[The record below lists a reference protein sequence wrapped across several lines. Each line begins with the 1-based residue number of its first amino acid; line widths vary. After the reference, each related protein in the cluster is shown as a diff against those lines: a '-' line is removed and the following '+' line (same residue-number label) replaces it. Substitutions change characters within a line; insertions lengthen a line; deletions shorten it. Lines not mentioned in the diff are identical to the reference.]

1 VGRRPAAEALEPR
14 VLLSTYYVSTSGN
27 DANAGSLD
35 YPFRS
40 IQRAA
45 EFAGPGD
52 TVLIRGGVYRETV
65 RPARSGNSG
74 DPVTFRPYNNET
86 VTVSGADVVGNWS
99 NYSGHV
105 YRSRQGW
112 DLGFGENQVFVD
124 GRMMNEARW
133 PNTTLDVTHPV
144 LATADSIGVTLN
156 GDHSRAD
163 LRDSA
168 LTQPDGYWDGATI
181 HIAPGHSWVAQTA
194 TVSDYTRGRVRYT
207 YEQMNERYEVP
218 EKGDRYYLTGKFQAL
233 DSAGEWFREDDGS
246 LYLWTPDGDSPAQHT
261 VEAKRR
267 DLAFDLRGRSDVRI
281 QYLGKERFRVFDRG
295 DRKQEATAGVPLRVV
310 DGRGTSHEL
319 VLWAFATPSAAA
331 AEASRR

>member
-1 VGRRPAAEALEPR
+1 MRSVPPSRRSAFGRRRQVVSSKSSRAAASSAAPAVRRPAAEALEPR

-45 EFAGPGD
+45 DFAGPGD

-105 YRSRQGW
+105 YRARQGW

-124 GRMMNEARW
+124 G
-133 PNTTLDVTHPV
+133 
-144 LATADSIGVTLN
+144 
-156 GDHSRAD
+156 
-163 LRDSA
+163 
-168 LTQPDGYWDGATI
+168 
-181 HIAPGHSWVAQTA
+181 
-194 TVSDYTRGRVRYT
+194 
-207 YEQMNERYEVP
+207 
-218 EKGDRYYLTGKFQAL
+218 
-233 DSAGEWFREDDGS
+233 
-246 LYLWTPDGDSPAQHT
+246 
-261 VEAKRR
+261 
-267 DLAFDLRGRSDVRI
+267 
-281 QYLGKERFRVFDRG
+281 
-295 DRKQEATAGVPLRVV
+295 
-310 DGRGTSHEL
+310 
-319 VLWAFATPSAAA
+319 
-331 AEASRR
+331 